1 MRRFRLNQY
10 FDVVLL
16 IVFQGCNIVGYIDP
30 IYDFKFWIEII

>member
-16 IVFQGCNIVGYIDP
+16 IVIQGCIIVGYIDP
-30 IYDFKFWIEII
+30 IYDFTFWIEII